1 MLSEAAGLSCGE
13 AMLRAIRP
21 ALGER
26 VYGRGR
32 EDTFMHACYP
42 GGASTWMA
50 GWEGTKAVHTYTW
63 CVDGINVCAYC
74 HA

>member
-1 MLSEAAGLSCGE
+1 
-13 AMLRAIRP
+13 
-21 ALGER
+21 
-26 VYGRGR
+26 
-32 EDTFMHACYP
+32 MHACYP